1 VAHLAAA
8 MGKPTW
14 ILLPVG
20 DVWRWMLDRSDSPW
34 YPTATLFRQS
44 TRGEWSTVVAA
55 LDRALGDLPPKR
67 GAR

>member
-1 VAHLAAA
+1 
-8 MGKPTW
+8 
-14 ILLPVG
+14 
-20 DVWRWMLDRSDSPW
+20 MLDRSDSPW

-55 LDRALGDLPPKR
+55 LDRALGDLAPLR